1 MPINNNKTTKYVNN
15 GDKHLCRIIA
25 THAYNL
31 RGLQILQQLIV
42 ALVKAAKYDPLMP
55 SKKKQHCDGY
65 GYVLLYRKRTGSGWR
80 LKYERFDAFTIGEE
94 KINPCIVNLEE
105 LERSTNR
112 IINLLMNS
120 NEAYI
125 IIHTRKA
132 SPKTPRGTLYAHP
145 YHASFINSIGEHVEL
160 FLAHNG
166 YVNIESIAGILGYS
180 TMPQVTDSYLA
191 TIYIAEGLKRGE
203 DIQKLLEE
211 ISSFTVTAFA
221 TGVLVLRDNHL
232 PELYYSNRVVKNP
245 EYYSLKRIRGDGIN
259 AVVSPSIL
267 YYLESINNAELDIV
281 TAPHVGRLA

>member
-1 MPINNNKTTKYVNN
+1 MND

-25 THAYNL
+25 AHAYNL

-42 ALVKAAKYDPLMP
+42 ALVNAAKYDPLMP

-65 GYVLLYRKRTGSGWR
+65 GYVLLYRKRTGSGGR
-80 LKYERFDAFTIGEE
+80 LKHERFDAFTIGEE
-94 KINPCIVNLEE
+94 NIDPCIVNLEE

-112 IINLLMNS
+112 IIDILVNS
-120 NEAYI
+120 SEAYI
-125 IIHTRKA
+125 VLHARKA

-145 YHASFINSIGEHVEL
+145 YHASFINTIGEQVEL

-166 YVNIESIAGILGYS
+166 YVNIESLAGILGYS
-180 TMPQVTDSYLA
+180 TISEVTDSYLA
-191 TIYIAEGLKRGE
+191 TMYITEGLKRGK

-259 AVVSPSIL
+259 AVVSPTIL
-267 YYLESINNAELDIV
+267 YYLEPITSAELDIV